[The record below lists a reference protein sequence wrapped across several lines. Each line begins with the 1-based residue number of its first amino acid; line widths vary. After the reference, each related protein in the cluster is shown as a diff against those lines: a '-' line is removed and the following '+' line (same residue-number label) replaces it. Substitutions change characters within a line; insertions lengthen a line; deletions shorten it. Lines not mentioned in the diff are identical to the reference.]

1 MEFLCSKPRK
11 NYRLTVKTIFY
22 FEITREGKSGHG
34 IVSKSIKT
42 FLFTTKFKDKS
53 LQFVIFVALKIF
65 VIKSLG
71 EKVLNE
77 GSRFSTFCLAF

>member
-1 MEFLCSKPRK
+1 MEFLCSKSRK

-22 FEITREGKSGHG
+22 FEITREGQSGHG

-71 EKVLNE
+71 EKVLNQ